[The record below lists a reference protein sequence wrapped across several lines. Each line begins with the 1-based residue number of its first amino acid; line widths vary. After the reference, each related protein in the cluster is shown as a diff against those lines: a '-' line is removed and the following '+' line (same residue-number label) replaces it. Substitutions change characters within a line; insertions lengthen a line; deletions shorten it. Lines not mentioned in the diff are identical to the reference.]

1 MSSQNVIEIKESAFR
16 NCKNLTFYLDG
27 SLERI
32 GDYAF
37 ENVHEVND
45 NGYYFENPQLS
56 YIGKKNALKGCQNE
70 SFNFKAYMNL
80 NELPSF
86 EGCSKLTSIT
96 LPKNV
101 KQIPVGI
108 FTGCTSLAYVYMS
121 EKYRVYSGKCF

>member
-1 MSSQNVIEIKESAFR
+1 MIEIKESAFR

-56 YIGKKNALKGCQNE
+56 YIGKKMLEGLPK
-70 SFNFKAYMNL
+70 MNL
-80 NELPSF
+80 
-86 EGCSKLTSIT
+86 SI
-96 LPKNV
+96 LRH
-101 KQIPVGI
+101 I
-108 FTGCTSLAYVYMS
+108 
-121 EKYRVYSGKCF
+121 